1 MRRRA
6 ELPPPSDP
14 DRPPGRSRSAS
25 RGRGGARQ
33 APGRDELRAG
43 PLLRWIGSFTVQR
56 ALIVFFGAAVI
67 GVAATLVTGGEPGS
81 LLGNL
86 IVLGA
91 VIAAL
96 GIRRRAAYVLIPLPA
111 LTYLVLA
118 TATGVI
124 HDNGTVTS
132 TTQLGL
138 DFLQWIG
145 NGFFSL
151 CAATILVLLIFGA
164 RLLASRQLVSG
175 SFPMSAQRPAAGRPG
190 RAPLSPG
197 DRPDSRRDDH
207 RRTSRAPW
215 DDPDPWYDQGPSDRD
230 HWNERDRR
238 GARDSRGDGEDSR
251 QGRRPDRRGGGD
263 DWRRDDRRS
272 GSRNV
277 PPDRGDPPTRA
288 MPPGRSPR
296 PDRDSRDRR
305 DTPGGTSR
313 GDRESGDRRDHHG
326 GSSRGGRDSREGYDR
341 RDR

>member
-1 MRRRA
+1 M
-6 ELPPPSDP
+6 L
-14 DRPPGRSRSAS
+14 
-25 RGRGGARQ
+25 GA
-33 APGRDELRAG
+33 
-43 PLLRWIGSFTVQR
+43 V
-56 ALIVFFGAAVI
+56 
-67 GVAATLVTGGEPGS
+67 ATLVTGSEPGS

-91 VIAAL
+91 VITAL
-96 GIRRRAAYVLIPLPA
+96 GIRRHAVYLLIPLPA
-111 LTYLVLA
+111 LAYLVLA

-124 HDNGTVTS
+124 HDSGAVTS

-138 DFLQWIG
+138 SFLQWIG

-175 SFPMSAQRPAAGRPG
+175 SFPMSAQRPAAGRPN
-190 RAPLSPG
+190 RAPLSPD
-197 DRPDSRRDDH
+197 DRPDSRRDDR

-230 HWNERDRR
+230 HWNGRNRR
-238 GARDSRGDGEDSR
+238 GARDNRGADDDSR
-251 QGRRPDRRGGGD
+251 QRRRPDRRGGD
-263 DWRRDDRRS
+263 DWRGDDRRS

-296 PDRDSRDRR
+296 PGRDSWDRR
-305 DTPGGTSR
+305 DFRGGTSR
-313 GDRESGDRRDHHG
+313 GGRESWDRRDYRG
-326 GSSRGGRDSREGYDR
+326 GASRGDRSPWEGYDR
-341 RDR
+341 HGR